1 MVIRISY
8 ILYER
13 GYRSIRT
20 DSILRHNYIYSIYK
34 KGIVREKR
42 INREF
47 IPIVKNI
54 MVYESFWFV
63 IFIIMKKIIY
73 FSLLFV
79 LMSSCN
85 NRYNNSETYLVDDLM
100 VNKYKKPITGI
111 FFETYPNDS
120 LRFEIEY
127 SKGLKNGFSREF
139 YDNGQIKKE
148 VNFVNGQREGS
159 YKGYM
164 NQGSL
169 LIDGYYKNNIRDSI
183 WKLYD
188 WDLVSNIGNGS
199 IIEKHVF
206 KEGNREFTMY
216 DLGDPRIGA
225 SYNIS
230 GSYNLDKESTPAKLS
245 LLSNCWDIETNLVI
259 RFNYDSNSSKRW
271 KEIFDNYYI
280 LDLNNRTESQDPF
293 VKTKFNKQDFF
304 NDTLP
309 KCKYSF
315 RSSNSGSKFPFMVY
329 DKQSK
334 IYKWFL
340 QNGEFFFSSKEF
352 NTILR
357 PPESIVSLSKYFP
370 ISYDYVNPTQWDLV
384 DVSNKNLFNEF
395 YRAHLTPSEYCRK
408 GLHSIVYDLSITE
421 ERSTCKINKNSRD
434 IILQLYEDFNNYC
447 GGYINEFCRLY

>member
-1 MVIRISY
+1 
-8 ILYER
+8 
-13 GYRSIRT
+13 
-20 DSILRHNYIYSIYK
+20 
-34 KGIVREKR
+34 
-42 INREF
+42 
-47 IPIVKNI
+47 
-54 MVYESFWFV
+54 
-63 IFIIMKKIIY
+63 MKKIIY

-100 VNKYKKPITGI
+100 VNRNKKPITGI
-111 FFETYPNDS
+111 FFETYPNNS

-148 VNFVNGQREGS
+148 VNFVNGQRVGS

-199 IIEKHVF
+199 MIEKHVF
-206 KEGNREFTMY
+206 KDGNREFTMY
-216 DLGDPRIGA
+216 DLGDPRIG
-225 SYNIS
+225 SSHSIS
-230 GSYNLDKESTPAKLS
+230 GSYNLGKQSNRDS
-245 LLSNCWDIETNLVI
+245 LLSNCWVEETKLVI
-259 RFNYDSNSSKRW
+259 RYNYDINSFKRW

-280 LDLNNRTESQDPF
+280 LDLNNRTESQDPW

-304 NDTLP
+304 SDTLP

-315 RSSNSGSKFPFMVY
+315 ESSNSGSKFPFMVY
-329 DKQSK
+329 DKQSN

-352 NTILR
+352 TKIKRIN
-357 PPESIVSLSKYFP
+357 SFYFP
-370 ISYDYVNPTQWDLV
+370 RYFPSSYNKSIQWDLV

-395 YRAHLTPSEYCRK
+395 YGEYFTDSKNCGK
-408 GLHSIVYDLSITE
+408 GLRRIVYDLSITE
-421 ERSTCKINKNSRD
+421 EIPTCKINKNSRE
-434 IILQLYEDFNNYC
+434 IILQLYEDFYNYC
-447 GGYINEFCRLY
+447 GGYINEFCGLY